1 MKNTDR
7 RTGQRIRKLRE
18 DRGWTHDRMVREV
31 LEHPMLGPA
40 HAISESSIYRA
51 ERGGLMSVR
60 TRFPIAVVLGMKP
73 SDLWSDDV
81 ISNSRPRRKP
91 APQEIA
97 A

>member
-1 MKNTDR
+1 MKTNAK
-7 RTGQRIRKLRE
+7 RTGQRIRRLRE

-31 LEHPMLGPA
+31 LSHPDLGPA
-40 HAISESSIYRA
+40 HAISESSLYRA

-60 TRFPIAVVLGMKP
+60 TRYPIAVVLGLKP

-81 ISNSRPRRKP
+81 LSNSRPRRN
-91 APQEIA
+91 ATPQEIA

>member
-1 MKNTDR
+1 MRHNAK

-31 LEHPMLGPA
+31 LAHPDLGPE
-40 HAISESSIYRA
+40 HAISESSVYRA

-60 TRFPIAVVLGMKP
+60 TRYPIAVVLGLKP

-81 ISNSRPRRKP
+81 LSNSRPRRSP
-91 APQEIA
+91 DPQEVA